1 MPLVTTPTAPVKLTP
16 PQQAVAAMS
25 QAATQMFAIQVGSP
39 GLLQQW
45 IAAIKSVWKNQ
56 SGATPQQVV
65 AEMGT
70 GAVANF
76 QASALTT
83 TYLTQTAPLVCDAA
97 TNTAVQAA
105 IADTVALIKPYTVNG
120 DGTITVNPPS

>member
-1 MPLVTTPTAPVKLTP
+1 
-16 PQQAVAAMS
+16 
-25 QAATQMFAIQVGSP
+25 MFALQVGSP

-56 SGATPQQVV
+56 RGATPQQVV

-76 QASALTT
+76 QASALTA
-83 TYLTQTAPLVCDAA
+83 TYLAQTAPLVCDAA

-120 DGTITVNPPS
+120 DGTITVTSPATP